1 MKELIIRSETVQ
13 DTEKLANVIASLIK
27 KHDLILLEGE
37 LGSGKTTFAR
47 SIINSKYFAN
57 DIRHIVPSPTF
68 SLLQTYEFNDRIIG
82 HADLYRVQNKEEITV
97 LDLQNIVDEG
107 SLIIEWPEII
117 DSKISANILN
127 INFEIQ
133 NNTLNLIVGNG
144 GGWKDRIRSI
154 SLNHD

>member
-1 MKELIIRSETVQ
+1 MKDIIIRSETVQ

-57 DIRHIVPSPTF
+57 DVDHIVPSPTF

-144 GGWKDRIRSI
+144 AACEYRIRSI

>member
-1 MKELIIRSETVQ
+1 MKDLIIRSETVQ

-57 DIRHIVPSPTF
+57 DVDHIVPSPTF
-68 SLLQTYEFNDRIIG
+68 SLLQTYEFNNRIIG
-82 HADLYRVQNKEEITV
+82 HADLYRVQNKEEIAV
-97 LDLQNIVDEG
+97 LDLQKIVDEG
-107 SLIIEWPEII
+107 SLIIEWPEVI
-117 DSKISANILN
+117 DSVISANILN

-133 NNTLNLIVGNG
+133 NNTLNLIVDDG
-144 GGWKDRIRSI
+144 GGWEDRIRSI
-154 SLNHD
+154 SLKS

>member
-1 MKELIIRSETVQ
+1 MKDLIIRSETVQ

-27 KHDLILLEGE
+27 KYDLILLKGE

-57 DIRHIVPSPTF
+57 DVDHIVPSPTF

-82 HADLYRVQNKEEITV
+82 HADLYRVQNKEEITI
-97 LDLQNIVDEG
+97 LDLQNIIDEG

-117 DSKISANILN
+117 DSTISANILN

-133 NNTLNLIVGNG
+133 NNTLNLIVYDG
-144 GGWKDRIRSI
+144 GGWEDRIRSI
-154 SLNHD
+154 SLKS

>member
-1 MKELIIRSETVQ
+1 MKDLIIKSETVQ

-27 KHDLILLEGE
+27 KNDLILLKGE

-57 DIRHIVPSPTF
+57 DVHHIVPSPTF
-68 SLLQTYEFNDRIIG
+68 SLLQTYQFNNRIIG

-97 LDLQNIVDEG
+97 LDLQKIVDEG

-117 DSKISANILN
+117 DSIISANILN
-127 INFEIQ
+127 INFEIK
-133 NNTLNLIVGNG
+133 NKKLNLLVDDG

-154 SLNHD
+154 SLRS

>member
-57 DIRHIVPSPTF
+57 DVDHIVPSPTF
-68 SLLQTYEFNDRIIG
+68 SLLQTYEFNNRIIG
-82 HADLYRVQNKEEITV
+82 HADLYRVQNKEEIAV
-97 LDLQNIVDEG
+97 LDLQKIVDEG
-107 SLIIEWPEII
+107 SLIIEWPEVI
-117 DSKISANILN
+117 DSVISANILN

-133 NNTLNLIVGNG
+133 NNTLNLIVDDG
-144 GGWKDRIRSI
+144 GGWEDRIRSI
-154 SLNHD
+154 SLKS